1 MVQFISSTSEL
12 SMGAGRMKSR
22 EKGGGKNFVIN
33 KSLITAKHQ
42 KVIVFFFFSK
52 IIKEEKFVTN
62 FEIAFT
68 WPLSLTLAVAHNSTR
83 NTG

>member
-42 KVIVFFFFSK
+42 KVIIFFFFK

-62 FEIAFT
+62 FEIALT
-68 WPLSLTLAVAHNSTR
+68 WSLSLTLAGAHNSTR
-83 NTG
+83 NTD